1 MTSLRDTIKLHEGL
15 VYDRHAYG
23 KGPGWDPELIVEKAA
38 EPSPIEKEGYDLLS
52 DVELEIFY
60 HKMLTIVE
68 EAREVWQ
75 NLSISDI
82 ILAGDMSTAVF
93 TPSGDLAVAS
103 TGIHF
108 HALLNYAQSKFI
120 LKYYRDDPTVGLRDG
135 DIFFFNNP
143 LAGSTHA
150 PDMFTAMPV
159 FHEGELVAWA
169 EVGGH
174 QGDCGSVSP
183 GGFNPYA
190 TSRFEEGFHMAGVK
204 IGENFRIRKD
214 MLDYLCGSVRN
225 PFVFAVELRS
235 RVATCLRMRDRILRE
250 VERRGPAAVSGGLR
264 RLIDLSSELASDR
277 LRQIN
282 DGVYRSILFN
292 DTIGAEKGLVRI
304 PVTVVKEG
312 GEMTILV
319 QGVSPPNG
327 KGPVHATW
335 HLVRASQAVYL
346 FAYFFRGLMPNVG
359 LFEPLT
365 FLIEG
370 PSVANSPED
379 VAHTEGTIISAAV
392 VQSFHIIGSKMLFD
406 SPFRENV
413 SAPFSRNMVA
423 LVFYGSNLFGYRATG
438 ITSTGNGAG
447 QGARFDGDGEHSTGF
462 YWASMTDAGEV
473 EEFDARYPF
482 TIVARGLL
490 GTDYHGFGMYR
501 GGSALIEVSMAYPN
515 PVVMT
520 SWGTSDVI
528 SHNPGLFGGYW
539 GPPNPR
545 LTITKNDALKL
556 MAEGALP
563 ELTHHSLAA
572 EQRLDGE
579 YAFES
584 SSVNPK
590 EFEAGDVF
598 LCDTGSGGGYGDVLE
613 RDPEA
618 VMMDLRE
625 GMISADV
632 VGRVYRVAFDEET
645 LAVDFAA
652 TEAQRSE
659 ERRARIARGKRFDDF
674 IGGWLAQKPK
684 EHLLTYYGDWP
695 DPRVPGY
702 DKPFWGEHD

>member
-1 MTSLRDTIKLHEGL
+1 MTPLRDQIKLHEGL

-23 KGPGWDPELIVEKAA
+23 KGPGWDPELI
-38 EPSPIEKEGYDLLS
+38 IEKTAAPSELEQEGYDVLS

-82 ILAGDMSTAVF
+82 ILAGDMSTAIF

-120 LKYYRDDPTVGLRDG
+120 LKYYRYDPTVGLNEG

-159 FHEGELVAWA
+159 FYEGQLVAWA

-174 QGDCGSVSP
+174 QGDCGSVAP

-190 TSRFEEGFHMAGVK
+190 TSRFEEGFHMGGVK

-235 RVATCLRMRDRILRE
+235 RVATCLRMRDRLLRE
-250 VERRGPAAVSGGLR
+250 VERRGPAVVAGGLR
-264 RLIDLSSELASDR
+264 RLIDRSSELASER
-277 LRQIN
+277 LRQVN
-282 DGVYRSILFN
+282 DGIYRSILFN
-292 DTIGAEKGLVRI
+292 DTIGAEKGLVRV
-304 PVTVVKEG
+304 PTTVIKEG

-370 PSVANSPED
+370 PFS
-379 VAHTEGTIISAAV
+379 G
-392 VQSFHIIGSKMLFD
+392 K
-406 SPFRENV
+406 
-413 SAPFSRNMVA
+413 FSRRRCAYGRHDHLCGGRAELPHHRIEDA
-423 LVFYGSNLFGYRATG
+423 LRQPVSGERLGAFLSEHGGADLLRVQPVRIQGYRHHVYRQRGRAG
-438 ITSTGNGAG
+438 RAFRRRRGAL
-447 QGARFDGDGEHSTGF
+447 DG
-462 YWASMTDAGEV
+462 V
-473 EEFDARYPF
+473 
-482 TIVARGLL
+482 LL
-490 GTDYHGFGMYR
+490 GVTDR
-501 GGSALIEVSMAYPN
+501 
-515 PVVMT
+515 
-520 SWGTSDVI
+520 
-528 SHNPGLFGGYW
+528 
-539 GPPNPR
+539 
-545 LTITKNDALKL
+545 
-556 MAEGALP
+556 
-563 ELTHHSLAA
+563 
-572 EQRLDGE
+572 
-579 YAFES
+579 
-584 SSVNPK
+584 
-590 EFEAGDVF
+590 
-598 LCDTGSGGGYGDVLE
+598 CGGG
-613 RDPEA
+613 
-618 VMMDLRE
+618 
-625 GMISADV
+625 
-632 VGRVYRVAFDEET
+632 
-645 LAVDFAA
+645 
-652 TEAQRSE
+652 
-659 ERRARIARGKRFDDF
+659 
-674 IGGWLAQKPK
+674 
-684 EHLLTYYGDWP
+684 
-695 DPRVPGY
+695 
-702 DKPFWGEHD
+702 

>member
-1 MTSLRDTIKLHEGL
+1 MTSLRDQIKLHEGL

-38 EPSPIEKEGYDLLS
+38 KPSPIEAAGYDLLS

-82 ILAGDMSTAVF
+82 ILAGDMSTAIF

-120 LKYYRDDPTVGLRDG
+120 LKYYRDDPTVGLNEG

-204 IGENFRIRKD
+204 IGEKFRIRKD

-264 RLIDLSSELASDR
+264 RLIDRSSELASER
-277 LRQIN
+277 LEQIN
-282 DGVYRSILFN
+282 DGIYRSILFN

-304 PVTVVKEG
+304 PVTVIKEG

-335 HLVRASQAVYL
+335 HLVRASQAVY
-346 FAYFFRGLMPNVG
+346 R
-359 LFEPLT
+359 
-365 FLIEG
+365 
-370 PSVANSPED
+370 SPISSED
-379 VAHTEGTIISAAV
+379 
-392 VQSFHIIGSKMLFD
+392 
-406 SPFRENV
+406 
-413 SAPFSRNMVA
+413 
-423 LVFYGSNLFGYRATG
+423 
-438 ITSTGNGAG
+438 
-447 QGARFDGDGEHSTGF
+447 
-462 YWASMTDAGEV
+462 
-473 EEFDARYPF
+473 
-482 TIVARGLL
+482 
-490 GTDYHGFGMYR
+490 
-501 GGSALIEVSMAYPN
+501 
-515 PVVMT
+515 
-520 SWGTSDVI
+520 
-528 SHNPGLFGGYW
+528 
-539 GPPNPR
+539 
-545 LTITKNDALKL
+545 
-556 MAEGALP
+556 
-563 ELTHHSLAA
+563 
-572 EQRLDGE
+572 
-579 YAFES
+579 
-584 SSVNPK
+584 
-590 EFEAGDVF
+590 
-598 LCDTGSGGGYGDVLE
+598 
-613 RDPEA
+613 
-618 VMMDLRE
+618 
-625 GMISADV
+625 
-632 VGRVYRVAFDEET
+632 
-645 LAVDFAA
+645 
-652 TEAQRSE
+652 
-659 ERRARIARGKRFDDF
+659 
-674 IGGWLAQKPK
+674 
-684 EHLLTYYGDWP
+684 
-695 DPRVPGY
+695 
-702 DKPFWGEHD
+702 

>member
-1 MTSLRDTIKLHEGL
+1 
-15 VYDRHAYG
+15 
-23 KGPGWDPELIVEKAA
+23 
-38 EPSPIEKEGYDLLS
+38 
-52 DVELEIFY
+52 
-60 HKMLTIVE
+60 MLTIVE

-82 ILAGDMSTAVF
+82 ILAGDMSTAIF

-120 LKYYRDDPTVGLRDG
+120 LKYYRDDPTVGLNEG

-159 FHEGELVAWA
+159 FYEGQLVAWA

-174 QGDCGSVSP
+174 QGDCGSVAP

-190 TSRFEEGFHMAGVK
+190 TSRFEEGFHMGGVK

-214 MLDYLCGSVRN
+214 MLDFLCGSVRN

-235 RVATCLRMRDRILRE
+235 RVATCLRMRDRLLRE
-250 VERRGPAAVSGGLR
+250 VERRGPAVVAGGLR
-264 RLIDLSSELASDR
+264 RLIDRSSELASER
-277 LRQIN
+277 LRQVN
-282 DGVYRSILFN
+282 DGIYRSILFN
-292 DTIGAEKGLVRI
+292 DTIGAEKGLVRV
-304 PVTVVKEG
+304 PTTVIKEG

-379 VAHTEGTIISAAV
+379 VAHTEGTIISVAV
-392 VQSFHIIGSKMLFD
+392 VQNFHIIGSKMLFD

-423 LVFYGSNLFGYRATG
+423 LIFYGYNLFGYRATG

-462 YWASMTDAGEV
+462 YWASLTDAGEV

-482 TIVARGLL
+482 TIIARGLL

-545 LTITKNDALKL
+545 LTITKNDALRL
-556 MAEGALP
+556 MAEGTLP

-590 EFEAGDVF
+590 EFEVGDVF

-618 VMMDLRE
+618 VMVDLRE
-625 GMISADV
+625 GMISPGV
-632 VGRVYRVAFDEET
+632 VERVYKVAYDEET

-652 TEAQRSE
+652 T
-659 ERRARIARGKRFDDF
+659 RALREQEQQGRITRGKRFDDF
-674 IGGWLAQKPK
+674 IGDWLAQKPK
-684 EHLLTYYGDWP
+684 DHLLTYYGEWP

-702 DKPFWGEHD
+702 DKPFWGDHD